1 MAPARWWSSA
11 HSWSGSGA
19 NMTLDPRPGGCFRE
33 RLPGGGGVE
42 HLRVVSAAPG
52 TSLRTTGAL
61 GPLQGEAL
69 TGVMTLTLKAGG
81 AGTSVTLRYAVAARR
96 TGGTALAP
104 AVDAALAEQVARL
117 KTAAGHR

>member
-1 MAPARWWSSA
+1 
-11 HSWSGSGA
+11 
-19 NMTLDPRPGGCFRE
+19 MTLDPRPGGCFRE

-42 HLRVVSAAPG
+42 HLRVVSAAP
-52 TSLRTTGAL
+52 
-61 GPLQGEAL
+61 
-69 TGVMTLTLKAGG
+69 
-81 AGTSVTLRYAVAARR
+81 GTSVTLRYAVAARR